1 MNTFT
6 RFQISRSDQINL
18 PTWHDGELLNQI
30 LVTDTGYSTSAR
42 LQGEHFYWNKREMV
56 CRTAPN
62 KLLPLIW
69 REAKPK
75 RAVRISG
82 DSEKYS
88 FNVKDYF
95 SSVANDYIELFA
107 GIAIYLKL
115 ALFMLLSFITN
126 PFKNTNQKTKHRN
139 YKRPHRN
146 TPEFEKLPHFFEK
159 AHTAILPQKEGN

>member
-6 RFQISRSDQINL
+6 RFQISRGEQIKL
-18 PTWHDGELLNQI
+18 SARSKSKALNQI
-30 LVTDTGYSTSAR
+30 SVTKAGNPTSAGF
-42 LQGEHFYWNKREMV
+42 QSEHFYWSHWRV
-56 CRTAPN
+56 LGGAAPHES
-62 KLLPLIW
+62 LSLIW
-69 REAKPK
+69 GEAEPK
-75 RAVRISG
+75 RAVGVSG
-82 DSEKYS
+82 ACEEYR
-88 FNVKDYF
+88 FNVKDCF
-95 SSVANDYIELFA
+95 SGIAKNYIEFIT
-107 GIAIYLKL
+107 GIAVDLKL